1 MIIVPYSSPLFKRF
15 RCYIFV
21 HFSAN
26 KGPLC
31 AWFHQA
37 IITVIVIT
45 HYTEQSASSSILYVC
60 VQRVSQ
66 FCFLQNVTMSFYGKA
81 KKRGKFCT
89 LLQSVQLLGM
99 TQPLIVELGRVGFR
113 AFYAQQKKISC
124 FGLFICKILHSKPSI
139 ASRMNW

>member
-1 MIIVPYSSPLFKRF
+1 MFSTLKQRGCFTCEEQLKDLYTSNKCLPNARLLFFESQQRHSLKFVKRVLIIVPYSSPLLKRF

-66 FCFLQNVTMSFYGKA
+66 FCFLQNVTMSFYGKSEKGGNFA
-81 KKRGKFCT
+81 H
-89 LLQSVQLLGM
+89 
-99 TQPLIVELGRVGFR
+99 
-113 AFYAQQKKISC
+113 FYNRS
-124 FGLFICKILHSKPSI
+124 
-139 ASRMNW
+139 NY